1 MPTRELLTPAQR
13 LRLDGLP
20 VDLDDRLMARHHTL
34 SDEELAAAGKRR
46 TPAGRV
52 GFAVQ
57 IALLRFPGRPSRPGE
72 RAPEKIMRYVAS
84 QLGEDPGEIGSYVGG
99 AKAGAEGKA
108 GRETT
113 RREHLS
119 EIYGLLGLRPF
130 DGGAREELRAWLV
143 GVAAM
148 TDSGLALVEAL
159 LEEMRRRSIVVPAL
173 YAVER
178 LAWEARREA
187 RSAVAEALVG
197 GLSAGQLGV
206 LDGLLV
212 TAPDATRSAL
222 VWLRQPPG
230 APSPDNFLK
239 VVEKLRFV
247 RSLGL
252 SAKTGRAVHHNRL
265 SRLAAEGARMTPQN
279 LSTLEEGRRRATLVA
294 YLLEWAASLTDE
306 ALEMHDRMVG
316 EALARAKKTRDEN
329 FKGRGKSVNE
339 KVGLYAGVGKA
350 LIEARESGEDPYALI
365 EEFVPWERFVESV
378 AEAEDLAL
386 PAAFDFLDHL
396 EDHRRRLRKY
406 APVLLESF
414 EFGSSPPSAPL
425 LGAVEVLKEMNAANK
440 RKVPET
446 APTAF
451 VKPRWE
457 PHVFGEDGAIDRAQY
472 EACVLSELKDGLRS
486 GDVYVGGS
494 NKFRDFE
501 DYLLPR
507 EAWEGMR
514 ASGNPPVAVTPDLD
528 AYLEER
534 DELLHEELSKVS
546 LLLPKGRLPG
556 VGLENGELKVSRL
569 KKDEPEG
576 LDEFRRRL
584 YSFLPRVRLT
594 DLLVEVD
601 SWCGFSER
609 MTDLRTGRPCSD
621 RELVY
626 AAVLADGTNL
636 GPTKMAEATDD
647 PKVTYERLAWA
658 SDWHVREE
666 TYQKAIAE
674 VVNAHYRLPFS
685 QHWGRGDTSSSDGQV
700 FFAGGPKDALS
711 QPNAKYGRDRGV
723 VFYTH
728 VSDQYAPFYSRVINT
743 TVRDA
748 THVLDGLPYHQS
760 DLNPREHHS
769 DTQGYTDQIFG
780 ATHLLG
786 YRFASRIRNIKRT
799 KLFPMRKPS
808 RYPHLAP
815 LIGGRVN
822 VKDISSSWDEVLR
835 LAASIKTGT
844 VTASL
849 ILKKLA
855 NYPRQNGLAK
865 ALREIGKIERTLFAL
880 SWYQDLDL
888 RRRVNA
894 GLNKR
899 EARNALARAVFFNRL
914 GELRDR
920 SYEDQQ
926 GRASGL
932 ALLCAAIA
940 LWNAVYLER
949 AVAALRAQGEE
960 VPGEYLRHLSP
971 LEWEHVT
978 LTGVYRWDL
987 EDGAVTAD
995 GFRALRGL

>member
-13 LRLDGLP
+13 LRLDELP

-34 SDEELAAAGKRR
+34 SDDELAAALKRR
-46 TPAGRV
+46 TPAGRL

-57 IALLRFPGRPSRPGE
+57 TALLKFPGRPLRPGE
-72 RAPEKIMRYVAS
+72 RAPEKTLGYVAS
-84 QLGEDPGEIGSYVGG
+84 QLGEDPKAMDSYAGRGAGG
-99 AKAGAEGKA
+99 GA

-119 EIYGLLGLRPF
+119 EIHGLLGLRPF

-159 LEEMRRRSIVVPAL
+159 LEEMRRRRIVVPAL
-173 YAVER
+173 YAAER

-187 RSAVAEALVG
+187 RANVAGSLVG
-197 GLSAGQLGV
+197 GLSDEQLGA
-206 LDGLLV
+206 LDGLLA

-222 VWLRQPPG
+222 VWLRHPPG
-230 APSPDNFLK
+230 APSPDNFLR
-239 VVEKLRFV
+239 VVEKLRFL

-252 SAKTGRAVHHNRL
+252 SSEASRSVHHNRL
-265 SRLAAEGARMTPQN
+265 SRLSAEGARMTPQN
-279 LSTLEEGRRRATLVA
+279 LSTLEAGRRRATLVA
-294 YLLEWAASLTDE
+294 YLLDRAASLTDE

-316 EALARAKKTRDEN
+316 EALARAKATRDEN
-329 FKGRGKSVNE
+329 LKGRGKSVNE

-350 LIEARESGEDPYALI
+350 LIEARGSGGDPYALI

-378 AEAEDLAL
+378 AEAEGLAL
-386 PAAFDFLDHL
+386 PEAFDFLEHLKDH
-396 EDHRRRLRKY
+396 HRRLRRY
-406 APVLLESF
+406 APLLLDSF
-414 EFGSSPPSAPL
+414 DFSAAPTSAPL
-425 LGAVEVLKEMNAANK
+425 LGAVEVLKEMNSAK
-440 RKVPET
+440 RRKVPED
-446 APTAF
+446 APTSF
-451 VKPRWE
+451 VRSRWE
-457 PHVFGEDGAIDRAQY
+457 PHVFAEDGSIDRGGY
-472 EACVLSELKDGLRS
+472 EACVMSELKDGLRS
-486 GDVYVGGS
+486 GDVYVAGS
-494 NKFRDFE
+494 NRYRDFE

-507 EAWEGMR
+507 DAWEGMR
-514 ASGNPPVAVTPDLD
+514 SSGSPPSAVNPDLD
-528 AYLEER
+528 AYLAER
-534 DELLHEELSKVS
+534 DDLLHEELSKVS
-546 LLLPKGRLPG
+546 RLLPRGGLPG

-569 KKDEPEG
+569 KKDEPDG
-576 LDEFRRRL
+576 LDDFRRRL

-601 SWCGFSER
+601 SWCGFSGHLV
-609 MTDLRTGRPCSD
+609 DLRTGRPCRD

-636 GPTKMAEATDD
+636 GLTKMAEATED
-647 PKVTYERLAWA
+647 PRVTYERLAWA
-658 SDWHVREE
+658 ADWHVREE

-685 QHWGRGDTSSSDGQV
+685 RHWGEGRTSSSDGQV

-711 QPNAKYGRDRGV
+711 QPNAKYGRDRSV

-748 THVLDGLPYHQS
+748 TYVLDGLLYHES
-760 DLNPREHHS
+760 DLDLREHHT
-769 DTQGYTDQIFG
+769 DTEGFTDQVFG

-786 YRFASRIRNIKRT
+786 YRFAPRIRNVKKT
-799 KLFPMRKPS
+799 KLFPMRRPS
-808 RYPHLAP
+808 RYPNLAP
-815 LIGGRVN
+815 LIGGRVS
-822 VKDISSSWDEVLR
+822 VKDIASNWDEVLR
-835 LAASIKTGT
+835 LAASIRTGT

-865 ALREIGKIERTLFAL
+865 ALREIGKIERTLFGLA
-880 SWYQDLDL
+880 WYQDLEL

-894 GLNKR
+894 GLNKG

-932 ALLCAAIA
+932 ALLTAAIG

-949 AVAALRAQGEE
+949 AVAALRARGEGAPE
-960 VPGEYLRHLSP
+960 EYLRHLSP

-987 EDGAVTAD
+987 GDGAITPD